1 MYALNPRVRYVSV
14 FQNWLKPAG
23 VDAPVPWRICL
34 KWRVSTLAGFE
45 GATKAYLNTISPW
58 GVRDRVLTA
67 LCPLQEADALG
78 DGIEVAPGL

>member
-1 MYALNPRVRYVSV
+1 V

-58 GVRDRVLTA
+58 GVRDRVLAA
-67 LCPLQEADALG
+67 LCPLQEAGALR